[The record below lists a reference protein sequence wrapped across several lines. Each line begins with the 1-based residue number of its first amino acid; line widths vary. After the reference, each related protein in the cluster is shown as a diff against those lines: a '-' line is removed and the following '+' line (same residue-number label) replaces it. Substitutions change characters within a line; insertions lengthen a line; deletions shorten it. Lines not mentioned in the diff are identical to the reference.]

1 VNGAIGMKRRGS
13 PLMVLGLLVV
23 AWAGGRAAVWE
34 NPFAILDNP
43 LPALLADGDAKAV
56 SPIDQYRSE
65 PAAVAA
71 ETQNNAAPRLASF
84 AGYAA
89 VASPPAKANGF
100 AAGGRIAGSYPYALA
115 PRIAAG
121 HQLLL
126 NTALSYFP
134 VTARADQEIG
144 ATPWQPPFAAPK
156 SPQPTSLSGVG
167 RWSLD
172 AWAFWRQGSS
182 STAISQGRVPI
193 YGASQIGANLQ
204 FRLAPNSAQDPRLYL
219 RSYRALVSGGESEVA
234 AGVSARPFSRMPV
247 RAQAE
252 VRVTDNRFNTE
263 VRPAAY
269 LVTELGQQSLPGGLV
284 AEAYGQGGWVGGDNA
299 TAFADGQLA
308 VTREMVQFDLAD
320 GKPARFSIG
329 AGAWGG
335 AQKDATRIDLGPTMR
350 LDLTIGKVPARLSV
364 DWREQVAG
372 DAAPGSGIA
381 ATLSTR
387 F

>member
-1 VNGAIGMKRRGS
+1 
-13 PLMVLGLLVV
+13 
-23 AWAGGRAAVWE
+23 
-34 NPFAILDNP
+34 
-43 LPALLADGDAKAV
+43 
-56 SPIDQYRSE
+56 
-65 PAAVAA
+65 
-71 ETQNNAAPRLASF
+71 
-84 AGYAA
+84 
-89 VASPPAKANGF
+89 
-100 AAGGRIAGSYPYALA
+100 
-115 PRIAAG
+115 
-121 HQLLL
+121 
-126 NTALSYFP
+126 
-134 VTARADQEIG
+134 
-144 ATPWQPPFAAPK
+144 
-156 SPQPTSLSGVG
+156 
-167 RWSLD
+167 
-172 AWAFWRQGSS
+172 
-182 STAISQGRVPI
+182 
-193 YGASQIGANLQ
+193 
-204 FRLAPNSAQDPRLYL
+204 
-219 RSYRALVSGGESEVA
+219 
-234 AGVSARPFSRMPV
+234 MPV